1 MSKKKDASLYILK
14 YLFEET
20 DEEHGVTTA
29 EIAEYLEK
37 CDISLNPRTIPLSIE
52 SINEFL
58 SYCRYMEIV
67 SYIENRKTHYK
78 LIDRPVDC
86 TDVEMMSLALNSVK
100 SLTKK
105 DIKSLKGKLYS
116 LLSRHSL
123 EKFAPALSKKENNSE
138 NSGTVSW
145 YLDQINTAI
154 EKGLKISLK
163 YNSKNE
169 IKERTLSPY
178 KLHTNSDGTYILGK
192 CHEHDTDISRFRLD
206 RIKKITI
213 LDEKLTP
220 CENTEELEDM
230 INLSKD
236 MSFGEKGTIVF
247 TFTKQIE
254 NVVYDR
260 YGRDI
265 RVSPLPN
272 GKMRAYADDY
282 ISSTLLGWIF
292 SLGEDIEIEGNQTLL
307 NMMKDNIDRWSEKL
321 QGSP

>member
-14 YLFEET
+14 YLFKET
-20 DEEHGVTTA
+20 DEEHGAATA
-29 EIAEYLEK
+29 DIAEYLEK
-37 CDISLNPRTIPLSIE
+37 RDIRLNPRTIPLSIA

-58 SYCRYMEIV
+58 EGCSYMEII
-67 SYIENRKTHYK
+67 SYIQNRKTHYK
-78 LIDRPVDC
+78 LIDRPLDS
-86 TDVEMMSLALNSVK
+86 TDVEMLSLALNSVK
-100 SLTKK
+100 FLTKK
-105 DIKSLKGKLYS
+105 DIKNLKSKLYS

-123 EKFAPALSKKENNSE
+123 EKIIPVLSKKENNSD

-145 YLDQINTAI
+145 YLGQINRAI

-163 YNSKNE
+163 YNSRNE
-169 IKERTLSPY
+169 IKIRTLSPY

-206 RIKKITI
+206 RIKEITI

-236 MSFGEKGTIVF
+236 MSFGEKGTIIF

-265 RVSPLPN
+265 RVSRLPD
-272 GKMRAYADDY
+272 GRMRAYADDY

-307 NMMKDNIDRWSEKL
+307 NMMKESVDKWSQKL
-321 QGSP
+321 KED

>member
-1 MSKKKDASLYILK
+1 ML
-14 YLFEET
+14 
-20 DEEHGVTTA
+20 
-29 EIAEYLEK
+29 
-37 CDISLNPRTIPLSIE
+37 
-52 SINEFL
+52 
-58 SYCRYMEIV
+58 
-67 SYIENRKTHYK
+67 
-78 LIDRPVDC
+78 
-86 TDVEMMSLALNSVK
+86 SLALNSVK

-105 DIKSLKGKLYS
+105 DIKSLKTKLYS

-123 EKFAPALSKKENNSE
+123 EKIIPALSKKENNFD

-145 YLDQINTAI
+145 HLEQINEAI
-154 EKGLKISLK
+154 EKGLKITVK

-169 IKERTLSPY
+169 IKARTLSPY

-192 CHEHDTDISRFRLD
+192 CHEHDTNISRFRLD
-206 RIKKITI
+206 RIKEIAI

-265 RVSPLPN
+265 RVSRLSD

-292 SLGEDIEIEGNQTLL
+292 SLGEDIEIEGNQKLL
-307 NMMKDNIDRWSEKL
+307 NMMKDSIDKWSEKL
-321 QGSP
+321 KEN

>member
-37 CDISLNPRTIPLSIE
+37 QDISLNPRTIPISIV
-52 SINEFL
+52 SINEFFEGC
-58 SYCRYMEIV
+58 SYMEII
-67 SYIENRKTHYK
+67 SYVENRKKYYE
-78 LIDRPVDC
+78 LINRPVDE
-86 TDVEMMSLALNSVK
+86 TDVEMLSLALNSVK

-105 DIKSLKGKLYS
+105 DIKSLKTKLYS

-123 EKFAPALSKKENNSE
+123 EKIIPALSKKENNSD

-145 YLDQINTAI
+145 YLEQINEAI
-154 EKGLKISLK
+154 EKGLKITVK

-169 IKERTLSPY
+169 IKARTLSPY

-192 CHEHDTDISRFRLD
+192 CHEHDTNISRFRLD
-206 RIKKITI
+206 RIKEIAI

-220 CENTEELEDM
+220 CENISELEDM

-265 RVSPLPN
+265 RVSRLPD
-272 GKMRAYADDY
+272 GRMRAYADDY

-292 SLGEDIEIEGNQTLL
+292 SLGDDIEIEGNQKLL
-307 NMMKDNIDRWSEKL
+307 NMMKDSIDKWSEKL
-321 QGSP
+321 KEN